1 MEDKQRIGYLEDKVK
16 GLQENIAMLSD
27 WLIEL
32 RKLMTNLE
40 LFDDSPYSKE
50 TISVLIAA
58 IDAYPRST
66 VVQNMMVEQ
75 DHFNDSD
82 LNRALWLL
90 TELSHEL
97 RTPLSTIQIMSEI
110 LNSSIDNSK
119 QHKYIQIMSR
129 NCEIMMKL
137 IETVPGYPKIPSSTL
152 DSKSIKTNIGDLF
165 QFSIDSFQL
174 RSKNSLLN
182 FSCFLGFKE
191 QHALVDPTL
200 LSQVILNLL
209 SNAEKFTLQGEVV
222 LKSEIIYD
230 SGTELTFQTS
240 VEDSGIGIKKSR
252 LTTVFDAF
260 VQGETTS
267 EETNIGSGL
276 GLYISKKIISKMGGE
291 IWAKSDLGLG
301 TKVCFTLTLPKIQ

>member
-40 LFDDSPYSKE
+40 LFDHSQYSKE
-50 TISVLIAA
+50 TISVLRAA
-58 IDAYPRST
+58 IDTYPRPPAA
-66 VVQNMMVEQ
+66 QDIMIEQ

-82 LNRALWLL
+82 LLHKHWLL

-97 RTPLSTIQIMSEI
+97 RTPLSTIQGMCDM
-110 LNSSIDNSK
+110 LNCSIDKSK
-119 QHKYIQIMSR
+119 QHKYIEIMSR
-129 NCEIMMKL
+129 NREIMITL
-137 IETVPGYPKIPSSTL
+137 IEKVPGYNKIASTTL

-165 QFSIDSFQL
+165 QFLIDSFQL

-182 FSCFLGFKE
+182 FGCFLDFEE
-191 QHALVDPTL
+191 QHVLVDPTL
-200 LSQVILNLL
+200 LSQVIMNLL
-209 SNAEKFTLQGEVV
+209 SNAEKFTPQGKIA
-222 LKSEIIYD
+222 LKSDILHD
-230 SGTELTFQTS
+230 NGTEMTFQTS
-240 VEDSGIGIKKSR
+240 VEDSGIGINKNN

-276 GLYISKKIISKMGGE
+276 GLYITKGIIHKMGGD
-291 IWAKSDLGLG
+291 IWTTSDLGLG
-301 TKVCFTLTLPKIQ
+301 TKVYFTLTLPKIQ